1 MQSRWAKGFK
11 VSKLSR
17 SNVDRK
23 ERMKDRMKKRMK
35 ERKNERKKERQET
48 KEQQTFFASSGF
60 DEREPNQNQKC
71 LCQDIRKIAK
81 QRLFS
86 FYSLVFWII

>member
-1 MQSRWAKGFK
+1 MLIEKKGCK
-11 VSKLSR
+11 NEK
-17 SNVDRK
+17 
-23 ERMKDRMKKRMK
+23 M
-35 ERKNERKKERQET
+35 NERK

-60 DEREPNQNQKC
+60 DEREPNPNQKC

-86 FYSLVFWII
+86 FYRLVFWIF